1 MKSQLDKLF
10 QAVSLWRSQQFFKP
24 KSRFQPRQSL
34 LLVCLVSCVLVLI
47 WGASVQAQSPADD
60 ASTKAS
66 ATTEFTLPQP
76 KSATVAPLPAGQY
89 VLEFNRSPVVGDR
102 LRLQGVY
109 DEARLQF
116 TRPRSWKPKSAKV
129 SLRFRHSAALY
140 ASRSNLTLIVNGSS
154 IGSTPLNKRQG
165 EIGTVVFDLP
175 PDLLQ
180 DYNEMV
186 IAGLQNNSPTC
197 TQDPF
202 DPSLWTEILPDSKLV
217 FDFQPQPIPLN
228 FNRYPYPIFDILS
241 LDANE
246 IVYLLPKTIDDDWL
260 TATTRFQTSLGRV
273 AQYRSMQTRLVDS
286 LDQVKETERLI
297 VIGTPAAQP
306 NLDALKLPLTLKDN
320 QLLDGKQ
327 QALPPNVGVL
337 MLTTI
342 AADRAPV
349 LVATGN
355 GAEGVAKAVQFL
367 VQSRDRQIGTGQAI
381 LINQLAP
388 VSPSL
393 PRDWQGYLPTANSFQ
408 LKDLTTFDQRT
419 FKDVTVWGS
428 HSPAIKVDFRALPD
442 DHFLPGNIMTLD
454 YSYGPQVNPLT
465 SLVEVTLDGVAVGGQ
480 RLSSISGGNHESFK
494 VDLPADQIKPNS
506 KLQVNFRLD
515 PRERRSC
522 SRVTDQQL
530 WGTIHTSSSFEL
542 QRENAVQ
549 MPDLELLQFGFPFA
563 EPQDLSNTTIAIPNQ
578 PDAAHLQLLLA
589 VGERL
594 GRLSH
599 GDSVKLQVYRASKI
613 PSDQQKSHHLIAIGT
628 QDQFPFPEALKTNG
642 FTLGNLSARQWQQSQ
657 IQALPDT
664 EGLVKEVLSPWNRD
678 RVLLALSG
686 QSNVGLLQIQDL
698 LNYDPLF
705 FRLQGDTV
713 LIGANTP
720 DPSPYET
727 DDYSLEFLQQ
737 SPQRQ
742 LVGKDR
748 WNWQLFLRTNWFLL
762 APALIVVAL
771 VMYGVTQLYLKRLI
785 GGIK

>member
-1 MKSQLDKLF
+1 MKSQFDRLLR
-10 QAVSLWRSQQFFKP
+10 AVSLWRSQQFFQP
-24 KSRFQPRQSL
+24 KSRSQPRQSI
-34 LLVCLVSCVLVLI
+34 LLVCLVSCTLVLI

-66 ATTEFTLPQP
+66 AATEFTLPQP
-76 KSATVAPLPAGQY
+76 NPSTVAPLPAGQY
-89 VLEFNRSPVVGDR
+89 VLEFNRSPVIGDR

-116 TRPRSWKPKSAKV
+116 TRPHSWKPKAAKV

-154 IGSTPLNKRQG
+154 VGSTPLNKPQG

-246 IVYLLPKTIDDDWL
+246 IAYLSPKTIDDDWL

-273 AQYRSMQTRLVDS
+273 AQYRSMHTRLVDS
-286 LDQVKETERLI
+286 LDQVKETEKLI

-306 NLDALKLPLTLKDN
+306 NLDTLKLPLTLKDN
-320 QLLDGKQ
+320 QFLDGKQ
-327 QALPPNVGVL
+327 QVLPPDVGVL

-342 AADRAPV
+342 ADDHAPV

-388 VSPSL
+388 VSPAL
-393 PRDWQGYLPTANSFQ
+393 PRDWQGYLPTNNSFQ
-408 LKDLTTFDQRT
+408 LKDLTTFDHQT
-419 FKDVTVWGS
+419 FKDVTIWGS

-442 DHFLPGNIMTLD
+442 DHFLPGNTMTLD

-465 SLVEVTLDGVAVGGQ
+465 SLVEVALDGVALGGQ
-480 RLSSISGGNHESFK
+480 RLSSMSGGNHELLK
-494 VDLPADQIKPNS
+494 VDLPADHIKPNS

-530 WGTIHTSSSFEL
+530 WGTIHASSSFEL
-542 QRENAVQ
+542 QRENVVQ
-549 MPDLELLQFGFPFA
+549 MPNLELLQFGFPFA
-563 EPQDLSNTTIAIPNQ
+563 EPQDLSNTTIAVPDSPNT
-578 PDAAHLQLLLA
+578 ANLQLLLS

-599 GDSVKLQVYRASKI
+599 GDSVKLDVYRVSKI
-613 PSDQQKSHHLIAIGT
+613 PSEQQKSHHLIAIGT
-628 QDQFPFPEALKTNG
+628 QGQFPFPEVLKTNG

-657 IQALPDT
+657 IQTLPDT
-664 EGLVKEVLSPWNRD
+664 EGLVKEVLSPWNHD

-698 LNYDPLF
+698 LDHDPLF

-713 LIGANTP
+713 LISANSP
-720 DPSPYET
+720 NPSPYET
-727 DDYSLEFLQQ
+727 DDYNLEFLQQ

-785 GGIK
+785 EGIK